1 MKNKLKTTLGL
12 FICLICV
19 AVVLRTVFFSKN
31 EKENVSE
38 AVTEDVTETVD
49 DTVTENTTESANDT
63 VTATEVFSENEDA
76 ADMND
81 VTAESESKSE
91 AASESTGIM
100 LDLNIVEGLD
110 EVSISNY
117 NGEAYIEINGNKPY
131 FTEEE
136 KKSTEP
142 FEYYSELD
150 DLGRCGVAY
159 ANVCPDIMP
168 SEPRGDIGD
177 IRPSGWHTAKYSD
190 VIEDRYLYNR
200 SHLIAYSLAGENANE
215 KNLIT
220 GTRYLNQETMQI
232 FELQVLNYVRAT
244 DNHVL
249 YRVTPLF
256 EGDNL
261 VASGVEMEAW
271 SVEDDGEGVCFN
283 VFCYN
288 VQPYILIDYA
298 TGESEQVEDYIAGG
312 GSRMFEIAD
321 DDTTELDTSERNTA
335 VTEDTEDIKSV
346 TEDVSEAT
354 EYSSEEST
362 ADDKKET
369 FIVNT
374 NSGKF
379 HVPNCKSVS
388 DMAEKNKW
396 EYTGTIEELKEMG
409 YKPCKNCLS
418 GY

>member
-1 MKNKLKTTLGL
+1 MKSKFKTTFGL
-12 FICLICV
+12 LICLIC
-19 AVVLRTVFFSKN
+19 AAAIFRSVFFSKD
-31 EKENVSE
+31 EKETVTTE
-38 AVTEDVTETVD
+38 AVTEVITEA
-49 DTVTENTTESANDT
+49 TTEAEADT
-63 VTATEVFSENEDA
+63 DTDTEDTGAGLGTADSVGTGVT
-76 ADMND
+76 
-81 VTAESESKSE
+81 
-91 AASESTGIM
+91 

-110 EVSISNY
+110 EVSIDNY
-117 NGEAYIEINGNKPY
+117 TGEAYIEINGNKPY
-131 FTEEE
+131 FTEDE

-142 FEYYSELD
+142 FESYSKLD

-244 DNHVL
+244 ENHVL

-271 SVEDDGEGVCFN
+271 SVEDDGEGICFN

-312 GSRMFEIAD
+312 GNRMFEIA
-321 DDTTELDTSERNTA
+321 DDTTELDTSER
-335 VTEDTEDIKSV
+335 SV
-346 TEDVSEAT
+346 IDVENTEDVTEAT
-354 EYSSEEST
+354 EEATEAST
-362 ADDKKET
+362 EDEKKET

-396 EYTGTIEELKEMG
+396 EYTGTIDELKEMG

>member
-1 MKNKLKTTLGL
+1 MTT
-12 FICLICV
+12 
-19 AVVLRTVFFSKN
+19 
-31 EKENVSE
+31 E
-38 AVTEDVTETVD
+38 AVTEVITEA
-49 DTVTENTTESANDT
+49 TTEAEADT
-63 VTATEVFSENEDA
+63 DTEDTGAGSGTADSVGTGVT
-76 ADMND
+76 
-81 VTAESESKSE
+81 
-91 AASESTGIM
+91 

-110 EVSISNY
+110 EVSIDNY
-117 NGEAYIEINGNKPY
+117 TGEAYIEINGNKPY
-131 FTEEE
+131 FTEDE

-142 FEYYSELD
+142 FESYSKLD

-244 DNHVL
+244 ENHVL

-298 TGESEQVEDYIAGG
+298 TGESEQVEDYIACGG
-312 GSRMFEIAD
+312 NRMFEIA
-321 DDTTELDTSERNTA
+321 DDTTELDTSER
-335 VTEDTEDIKSV
+335 SV
-346 TEDVSEAT
+346 IDVENTEDVTEAT
-354 EYSSEEST
+354 EEATEAST
-362 ADDKKET
+362 EDEKKET

>member
-1 MKNKLKTTLGL
+1 
-12 FICLICV
+12 
-19 AVVLRTVFFSKN
+19 
-31 EKENVSE
+31 
-38 AVTEDVTETVD
+38 
-49 DTVTENTTESANDT
+49 
-63 VTATEVFSENEDA
+63 
-76 ADMND
+76 
-81 VTAESESKSE
+81 
-91 AASESTGIM
+91 
-100 LDLNIVEGLD
+100 
-110 EVSISNY
+110 
-117 NGEAYIEINGNKPY
+117 
-131 FTEEE
+131 
-136 KKSTEP
+136 
-142 FEYYSELD
+142 
-150 DLGRCGVAY
+150 
-159 ANVCPDIMP
+159 
-168 SEPRGDIGD
+168 
-177 IRPSGWHTAKYSD
+177 
-190 VIEDRYLYNR
+190 
-200 SHLIAYSLAGENANE
+200 
-215 KNLIT
+215 
-220 GTRYLNQETMQI
+220 MQI

-244 DNHVL
+244 ENHVL

-298 TGESEQVEDYIAGG
+298 TGESEQVEDYIAGNG
-312 GSRMFEIAD
+312 NRMFEIA
-321 DDTTELDTSERNTA
+321 DDTTELDTSER
-335 VTEDTEDIKSV
+335 SV
-346 TEDVSEAT
+346 IDVENIEDVTKATEEAT
-354 EYSSEEST
+354 EAST
-362 ADDKKET
+362 EDEKKET

>member
-1 MKNKLKTTLGL
+1 MKSKFNKTFGFLV
-12 FICLICV
+12 CLICI
-19 AVVLRTVFFSKN
+19 AVVFRAVFFSKN
-31 EKENVSE
+31 EKETVTTE
-38 AVTEDVTETVD
+38 AVTEVITESTTEAEEDTDTEDTDSDSGTADSVEVDNRSDVTEDATDKGTDSNNNVG
-49 DTVTENTTESANDT
+49 TGVT
-63 VTATEVFSENEDA
+63 
-76 ADMND
+76 
-81 VTAESESKSE
+81 
-91 AASESTGIM
+91 

-110 EVSISNY
+110 EVSIDNY
-117 NGEAYIEINGNKPY
+117 TGEAYIEINGNKPY
-131 FTEEE
+131 FTEDE

-142 FEYYSELD
+142 FESYSELD

-244 DNHVL
+244 ENHVL

-312 GSRMFEIAD
+312 GARSFEIAD
-321 DDTTELDTSERNTA
+321 DTTEDDLTETDTSERNVIDA
-335 VTEDTEDIKSV
+335 EDTRDV
-346 TEDVSEAT
+346 TEAT
-354 EYSSEEST
+354 EAPNVDE
-362 ADDKKET
+362 KKDT
-369 FIVNT
+369 YIINT

>member
-1 MKNKLKTTLGL
+1 MKSKFKTTFGL
-12 FICLICV
+12 LICLICA
-19 AVVLRTVFFSKN
+19 AVIFRSVFFSKD
-31 EKENVSE
+31 EKETVTTE
-38 AVTEDVTETVD
+38 AVTEVTTEAETESIDSDTSSPVTEDYTS
-49 DTVTENTTESANDT
+49 TELQNGSGANFDSEKTSESFESTTEST
-63 VTATEVFSENEDA
+63 GVT
-76 ADMND
+76 
-81 VTAESESKSE
+81 
-91 AASESTGIM
+91 

-110 EVSISNY
+110 EVSIDNY

-131 FTEEE
+131 FTEDE

-142 FEYYSELD
+142 FESYSELD

-244 DNHVL
+244 ENHVL

-312 GSRMFEIAD
+312 GNRMFEIA
-321 DDTTELDTSERNTA
+321 DDTTELDTSER
-335 VTEDTEDIKSV
+335 SV
-346 TEDVSEAT
+346 IDVENTEDVTEAT
-354 EYSSEEST
+354 EEATEAST
-362 ADDKKET
+362 EDEKKET